1 VYIINRHGPAFTSI
15 NSVSKPDPDKK
26 NICVNY
32 ELIINSTPNEVV
44 IALLND
50 KRLVELHREKNG
62 SRFSVGDIYLGKA
75 KKVMTGLNAAFVDV
89 GYEKDAFLHYLDLGP
104 QARSL
109 NKYVETTING
119 KQNVGNLMYFKCEP
133 DIKKDGKINDLV
145 KSGAHMLV
153 QVAKEPISAKGPR
166 VTTEISLAGRYLVL
180 IPFSDK
186 ISVSSK
192 IRNNE
197 EKQRLKALM
206 QSIKPKNFGVIVRTV
221 AENKTVAELE
231 GDLNDLSKRWEDCHE
246 MIKSSHPPMRVL
258 GEVDRSNVILR
269 DFLNASFN
277 AVHVNDQKLFDDLK
291 VYMKN
296 IAPDRLDI
304 LKLYNGKPP
313 IFDTYGVEKQI
324 KSLFG
329 KTVHMKSGAYLVIE
343 HTEALHVFDVNSGN
357 RAKSDHTQEQN
368 AMEVNMEAAK
378 EVARQLKL
386 RDMGGIIVVD
396 FIDMHS
402 AENRK
407 LLFETLRDEMRT
419 DRAKHNILPPS
430 KFGLIQITRQR
441 LRPEVNV
448 EVLETCPSCNGT
460 GQVQPS
466 ILFVDTIENTLAY
479 IIKEQNQKDLTLHV
493 HPYIEAF
500 ITKGFWF
507 NSMQAKWKK
516 LYKQKVK
523 VQSNDS
529 FGIME
534 YKFYNAAGDE
544 IVV

>member
-1 VYIINRHGPAFTSI
+1 MNQ
-15 NSVSKPDPDKK
+15 
-26 NICVNY
+26 
-32 ELIINSTPNEVV
+32 ELIINSTPHEVI

-50 KRLVELHREKNG
+50 KRLVELHREKNN

-104 QARSL
+104 QALSL
-109 NKYVETTING
+109 IKYVEQSQNG
-119 KQNVGNLMYFKCEP
+119 KQNVSNLMYFKPES
-133 DIKKDGKINDLV
+133 DIKKDGKINDII
-145 KSGAHMLV
+145 KSGQNLLV

-166 VTTEISLAGRYLVL
+166 ITTEISLAGRYLVL
-180 IPFSDK
+180 IPFSEK

-192 IRNNE
+192 IRNYE
-197 EKQRLKALM
+197 EKSRLKELM
-206 QSIKPKNFGVIVRTV
+206 QKIKPKNFGVIVRTV
-221 AENKTVAELE
+221 AESKSVTDLE
-231 GDLNDLSKRWEDCHE
+231 NDLNDLIRRWDECY
-246 MIKSSHPPMRVL
+246 KALKTSQPPMRVL
-258 GEVDRSNVILR
+258 GEVDRTNAILR
-269 DFLNASFN
+269 DFLNETFN
-277 AVHVNDQKLFDDLK
+277 AIHVNDTAVYEDLRSYIK
-291 VYMKN
+291 T
-296 IAPDRLDI
+296 IAPHKVDI
-304 LKLYNGKPP
+304 LKLYNGKVP
-313 IFDTYGVEKQI
+313 IFDAYGIEKQI

-357 RAKSDHTQEQN
+357 RAKSDNTQEEN
-368 AMEVNMEAAK
+368 ALEVNLEAAA

-407 LLFETLRDEMRT
+407 LLYDKLKDEMKR

-448 EVLETCPSCNGT
+448 EVLETCPSCGGT

-466 ILFVDTIENTLAY
+466 ILFTDQIENTLRY
-479 IIKEQNQKDLTLHV
+479 ILKEQNHKNITLNV
-493 HPYIEAF
+493 NPYIEAY
-500 ITKGFWF
+500 IKKGGLFR
-507 NSMQAKWKK
+507 SMQWKWYFE
-516 LYKQKVK
+516 YKQWVK
-523 VQSNDS
+523 VEPVMSQ
-529 FGIME
+529 GVME
-534 YKFYNAAGDE
+534 YKFFNKEMDE
-544 IVV
+544 IIV